1 MLTSKKSPTPAWQN
15 RASTT
20 DFPAQGPWATSD
32 DAGSRRD
39 LADRPYI
46 IGLLIVFLFGC
57 AARFYQLDHTPIWM
71 DEAYSYFVS
80 TQPLGNIAFNKIDN
94 HPPLFYILQHFWNDL
109 NSNAELIRFPAA
121 AIGSLTV
128 LVVALATSDLF
139 NRVAGLSAGALF
151 ALSTGHVYF
160 SQEAR
165 MYALL
170 CFGLAIATWGLLG
183 LMTRDRKKIYTAVY
197 LIGAGISVYSQAV
210 ALIYLAI
217 LNGLALASTALMPT
231 QRTALLR
238 HWLAANLLLL
248 VISLPWLLSL
258 REATQSFQGLPLD
271 SSLLVHWFFRNIVGF
286 PGLPF
291 PIKQLADAL
300 ILLAYVLGAVWLWNS
315 GQRTLAILS
324 VGALLI
330 FPAAIALLN
339 LNTPILANRIFVPCL
354 IPAAMLFGSCVAMLK
369 RPLARTAMLSVT
381 LLFAAWS
388 SIEAKHLQ
396 VKTEDTPQALAL
408 INANGFGTA
417 PILCSNFW
425 TAGTAYF
432 YAPNRE
438 ILFPGVDRE
447 LIRFNDRMLAAYSLP
462 AAERVRIEDGR
473 MRRLLIDNGLIL
485 DPDKDWTSLQQVAVI
500 SASKDLREKRLLA
513 SLGFTEVAAP
523 PLTSP
528 RQLVFQPLSTNISL
542 WKRPG
547 KP

>member
-1 MLTSKKSPTPAWQN
+1 MLSSTKSEIPARQI
-15 RASTT
+15 RAPQA
-20 DFPAQGPWATSD
+20 DFRAPGANKTADGT
-32 DAGSRRD
+32 GSQQD
-39 LADRPYI
+39 LADGPYI
-46 IGLLIVFLFGC
+46 IGLLIVFLAGC

-80 TQPLGNIAFNKIDN
+80 RQPLWNIVFNRIDN
-94 HPPLFYILQHFWNDL
+94 HPPLFYILQHFWNEL

-121 AIGSLTV
+121 AFGSLTV
-128 LVVALATSDLF
+128 LIIAFATSDLF

-151 ALSTGHVYF
+151 ALSTGGIYF

-165 MYALL
+165 MYTLL
-170 CFGLAIATWGLLG
+170 CFGLALATWGLLG
-183 LMTRDRKKIYTAVY
+183 LMTRDRKKLYAAVY
-197 LIGAGISVYSQAV
+197 LIGAGIAVYSQAV

-217 LNGLALASTALMPT
+217 LNGLALASCGLMST
-231 QRTALLR
+231 QRIDFLR
-238 HWLAANLLLL
+238 NWLVANLLLF

-258 REATQSFQGLPLD
+258 REATQSFQGLPVD
-271 SSLLVHWFFRNIVGF
+271 SSLLVQWFFRNIVGF

-300 ILLAYVLGAVWLWNS
+300 ILLAYALGALRLWNS
-315 GQRTLAILS
+315 GHRTLAIVS

-330 FPAAIALLN
+330 YPAAIALLN
-339 LNTPILANRIFVPCL
+339 LHTPILANRIFIPSL
-354 IPAAMLFGSCVAMLK
+354 IPATMLLGCCVALLQ
-369 RPLARTAMLSVT
+369 RPLARTALLSAA
-381 LLFAAWS
+381 LIFAAWS

-408 INANGFGTA
+408 IDANGFDTA
-417 PILCSNFW
+417 PILCSNIW
-425 TAGTAYF
+425 TAATAYF

-438 ILFPGVDRE
+438 ILFPGANRE
-447 LIRFNDRMLAAYSLP
+447 LIRFNDKMLAAYSLP
-462 AAERVRIEDGR
+462 AAERVRIEDGA
-473 MRRLLIDNGLIL
+473 MRRLLIDNGLVL
-485 DPDKDWTSLQQVAVI
+485 DPEKDWTSVQHVALL
-500 SASKDLREKRLLA
+500 SASKDPHEKRLLA

-528 RQLVFQPLSTNISL
+528 RQLIFQPLSTNISL